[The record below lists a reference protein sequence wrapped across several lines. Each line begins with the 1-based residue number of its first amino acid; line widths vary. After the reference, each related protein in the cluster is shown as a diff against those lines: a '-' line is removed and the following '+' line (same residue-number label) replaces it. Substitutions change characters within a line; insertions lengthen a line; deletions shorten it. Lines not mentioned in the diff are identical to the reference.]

1 MFLYFFI
8 RFAQPKITVLI
19 LERTISYLTLNI
31 VLMTCVTVFYIN
43 DHASLLPNI
52 FQIKTAEAH
61 SEASEVELFAK
72 IINSF

>member
-1 MFLYFFI
+1 
-8 RFAQPKITVLI
+8 
-19 LERTISYLTLNI
+19 
-31 VLMTCVTVFYIN
+31 MTCATVFYIN